1 MLSKFQK
8 KLPLILLYL
17 SFAWF
22 VFICKIIDSSLASL
36 CLVALYRQKQNTC
49 NPITIEE
56 LTSYKIGDVFDG
68 NVIVTYKAMLDE
80 TNKSTEIMRSDLTDS
95 KGEMTVTLNVRG
107 SFIQQYEQKLLPGK
121 AVRIKNFKIA
131 PKTNYDHGESDCI
144 LVVDHH
150 TTIENIT
157 SICQEY
163 YFVPNTTIRRL
174 ILSTESY
181 TLGTIG
187 AIVTSAKKLGMQH
200 VLEIKDGNSENDKAT
215 VSIFLPMH
223 VVHKILVF
231 FIYLLKNNNNMY
243 LVIM

>member
-1 MLSKFQK
+1 M
-8 KLPLILLYL
+8 
-17 SFAWF
+17 
-22 VFICKIIDSSLASL
+22 
-36 CLVALYRQKQNTC
+36 
-49 NPITIEE
+49 
-56 LTSYKIGDVFDG
+56 
-68 NVIVTYKAMLDE
+68 
-80 TNKSTEIMRSDLTDS
+80 
-95 KGEMTVTLNVRG
+95 
-107 SFIQQYEQKLLPGK
+107 
-121 AVRIKNFKIA
+121 
-131 PKTNYDHGESDCI
+131 
-144 LVVDHH
+144 DHH

-200 VLEIKDGNSENDKAT
+200 VLEIKDGNSENDKAM